1 MQGTICL
8 LAAAM
13 YDFSFMHTSH
23 GRQIDG
29 HLGVITLVTV
39 MGSADAVEEERSM
52 AGLPA
57 GPTDDFAAAA
67 RPAVISC
74 QQRRRPRREAASG

>member
-1 MQGTICL
+1 
-8 LAAAM
+8 
-13 YDFSFMHTSH
+13 MHTSH
-23 GRQIDG
+23 DHDRQIDG

-39 MGSADAVEEERSM
+39 MGSADAVEEESSM

-57 GPTDDFAAAA
+57 GPTDDLAAAA

-74 QQRRRPRREAASG
+74 QERRPRREAASG